1 MGMMGRGGPG
11 GLFIVLVYVAVTA
24 CSAAAADTVRLR
36 NGDVISGKLLVVS
49 GDKATVDTVHSGEVT
64 ILMEEVVA
72 IETDRAMTVEYEDG
86 REVDAVITTSEEGV
100 ITIREGEAAP
110 LALEPGEPPKA
121 LDLADVAA
129 IHEVLP
135 YFRYVG
141 HLDFGLSIAKGNSDN
156 ENINLSGL
164 LSPSFGKNTVI
175 IDGRWNRGE
184 ADGDIN
190 ASNWRINLQYER
202 ELWKNWFFLLFNS
215 YEYDK
220 LQELDLRVSAGAG
233 LGYWF
238 FKPDPTLLKVSLAP
252 AFVHERFDV
261 PSPPPM
267 GMGPAE
273 DDQRNFAALR
283 WTLDFDQDLWSPDV
297 SIYHNHKLTIGLT
310 EDQLILLTAQG
321 LRFGLFENLALK
333 AEFQY
338 DYNKEPAED
347 AKTSD
352 YRYLLILA
360 YDFGGDQNDWYH

>member
-1 MGMMGRGGPG
+1 VLAG
-11 GLFIVLVYVAVTA
+11 IVYAGVTA
-24 CSAAAADTVRLR
+24 GSAAAADTVRLR
-36 NGDVISGKLLVVS
+36 NGDVISGKLLSVS
-49 GDKATVDTVHSGEVT
+49 GGKATIETVHSGDVT
-64 ILMEEVVA
+64 IVMEEVVA
-72 IETDRAMTVEYEDG
+72 IETDRLMTVVYQDG
-86 REVDAVITTSEEGV
+86 REVDAVIETSEEGV
-100 ITIREGEAAP
+100 VTVREGAPPPAA
-110 LALEPGEPPKA
+110 EPGEPPKA
-121 LDLADVAA
+121 LDLAEVAE

-135 YFRYVG
+135 YFRYRG

-156 ENINLSGL
+156 ENINLAGL

-202 ELWKNWFFLLFNS
+202 EFWKNWFFLLFNS

-220 LQELDLRVSAGAG
+220 LQELDLRISAGAG

-252 AFVHERFDV
+252 AFVDENFQ
-261 PSPPPM
+261 
-267 GMGPAE
+267 GT
-273 DDQRNFAALR
+273 DDDRQFAALR

-310 EDQLILLTAQG
+310 EDQLIFLTAQG
-321 LRFGLFENLALK
+321 LKFGLFENLALK
-333 AEFQY
+333 AEFQW
-338 DYNKEPAED
+338 DYNKEPADD
-347 AKTSD
+347 AKSSD

-360 YDFGGDQNDWYH
+360 YDFSGDQNDWYH